1 MANWPRM
8 GKDPRDLVMRTI
20 EVAEVGR
27 VRTAYRCEMRLSPTK
42 SEFECFDS
50 IPLFSVRSGDDT
62 CLDGEE
68 QQYFCREKSCR
79 EEAMWCFWREDD
91 LVTLC
96 SLCVRLSMPSLLRNS
111 QTWSDSKLDG
121 FLRAAHRHKICGSA
135 KVLSGN

>member
-50 IPLFSVRSGDDT
+50 ISLFSVRSGDDT

-96 SLCVRLSMPSLLRNS
+96 SLCVRLLSRSPALC
-111 QTWSDSKLDG
+111 WD
-121 FLRAAHRHKICGSA
+121 HRQCR
-135 KVLSGN
+135 LC